1 MVIKLEL
8 YVIVLHKYKKQLN
21 LLIFKVIIDYD
32 LNVLTKNSLIQ
43 LMHHVTIK
51 FDLVFVI

>member
-32 LNVLTKNSLIQ
+32 LNVLKKNSLIQ